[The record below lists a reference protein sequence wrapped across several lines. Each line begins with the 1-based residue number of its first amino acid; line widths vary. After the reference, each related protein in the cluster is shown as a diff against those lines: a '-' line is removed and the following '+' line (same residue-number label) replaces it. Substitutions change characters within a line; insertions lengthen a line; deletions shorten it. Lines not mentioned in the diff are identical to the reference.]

1 VPETAP
7 HSMGPDPAGPSV
19 PGIAVPFGAV
29 TSRRGFEVWAEMLA
43 PIFDVEAPREVV
55 SDFEFGFE
63 SRVLG
68 STVIGRCKARG
79 HTFERSRRTV
89 ARSGIDHLMIQIQ
102 GDGGLDGDVEG
113 QPIRG
118 RSGDVCVF
126 DLARP
131 ARTVSPDFRNTT
143 LIVPRS
149 VIEPLVADY
158 DALHGLVLPAGSPR
172 ARLLGRHVEEM
183 ADHAAGPA
191 TEDLLALVEPT
202 IQLAAACLGTSAER
216 RFAAAPAID
225 PAKLAAVR
233 SFIERNLGDPTL
245 DADVICKQM
254 GLSRSALYRL
264 FEPLGGVAAHIRQRR
279 LNQCLRELV
288 SPRHRARRISEIAFG
303 WGFTNEASFSRAF
316 RAAFDVS
323 PSDARLAGAERL
335 KRRRDEGD
343 GTVGEPGAALADW
356 MIDLMRV

>member
-1 VPETAP
+1 MPETAP
-7 HSMGPDPAGPSV
+7 NSTGPDAAGPTL

-29 TSRRGFEVWAEMLA
+29 TNRRGFEMWAEMLA
-43 PIFDVEAPREVV
+43 PIFDVEAPSEVV

-63 SRVLG
+63 SWVLG
-68 STVIGRCKARG
+68 SAVIGRCKARG

-89 ARSGIDHLMIQIQ
+89 ARSGIDHVMIQIQ

-158 DALHGLVLPAGSPR
+158 DALHGLVLPAGTPR

-183 ADHAAGPA
+183 ASHIAGPG
-191 TEDLLALVEPT
+191 TEDLVALVEPT
-202 IQLAAACLGTSAER
+202 IQLAAACFGTSAEGR
-216 RFAAAPAID
+216 LATAPAVD
-225 PAKLAAVR
+225 RAKLAAVR
-233 SFIERNLGDPTL
+233 SFIERNLADPAL
-245 DADVICKQM
+245 DADMICKQM

-264 FEPLGGVAAHIRQRR
+264 FEPLGSVAAHIRQRR

-288 SPRHRARRISEIAFG
+288 SPRHRARRVSEIAFS

-316 RAAFDVS
+316 RSAFDIS
-323 PSDARLAGAERL
+323 PSDARLAGDLRL
-335 KRRRDEGD
+335 RRRRNQDD
-343 GTVGEPGAALADW
+343 GAVVEPGSALADW